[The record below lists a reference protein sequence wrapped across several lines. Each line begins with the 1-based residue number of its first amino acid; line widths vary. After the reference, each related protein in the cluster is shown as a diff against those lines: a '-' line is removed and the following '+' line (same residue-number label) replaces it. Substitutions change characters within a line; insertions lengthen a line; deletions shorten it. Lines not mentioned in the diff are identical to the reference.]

1 MNINALQTLLFVPAN
16 RPERFDKALNSG
28 ADAVIIDLEDAVP
41 PAEKDAARATLAGW
55 LISRPP
61 ASVLVRI
68 NGTDSPWFNQ
78 DMALC
83 RSDAVAAVVVP
94 KAEDPDALN
103 ELANVTDKPLL
114 PFIESALA
122 LARLDAIACANG
134 VARLLFGQLDM
145 ALDLAMDYPPPA
157 DEPQDQTPFLPIR
170 SQLVVCSRVYG
181 LAAPLDA
188 VYTAFNDDAGLT
200 AYVRE
205 GMKLGFGGILLVH
218 PRQVAPAHLAMAPS
232 PAQRAWAER
241 VLAAEQRVRGAVV
254 AVGEHMVD
262 SPVMA
267 RARRILGQGERPA

>member
-16 RPERFDKALNSG
+16 RPERFATALSSG

-41 PAEKDAARATLAGW
+41 AADKDAARNMLANW
-55 LISRPP
+55 LTEQPP

-68 NGTDSPWFNQ
+68 NGTGSPWFNQ

-94 KAEDPDALN
+94 KAEDAEALA
-103 ELANVTDKPLL
+103 ELAHVTDKPLL
-114 PFIESALA
+114 PFIESARA
-122 LARLDAIACANG
+122 LARLDAIASANG

-145 ALDLAMDYPPPA
+145 ALDLAMDYPPPPG
-157 DEPQDQTPFLPIR
+157 EPDDQAPFLPIR
-170 SQLVVCSRVYG
+170 SQLVVCSRAHD

-188 VYTAFNDDAGLT
+188 VYTAFHDDAGLQ

-205 GMKLGFGGILLVH
+205 GMKLGFGGVLLIH
-218 PRQVAPAHLAMAPS
+218 PRQVAPAVQAMAPT
-232 PAQRAWAER
+232 PAQVAWAGR
-241 VLAAEQRVRGAVV
+241 GLAAEQRVNGAVV
-254 AVGEHMVD
+254 AVNEQMVD

-267 RARRILGQGERPA
+267 RARRILRQDGQR

>member
-16 RPERFDKALNSG
+16 RPERFAKALNSG

-41 PAEKDAARATLAGW
+41 PADKDAARGTLTSW
-55 LISRPP
+55 LMEQPP

-68 NGTDSPWFNQ
+68 NGTGSPWFNQ

-94 KAEDPDALN
+94 KAEDAEALA

-114 PFIESALA
+114 PFIESACA
-122 LARLDAIACANG
+122 LHRLNDIAATHG

-157 DEPQDQTPFLPIR
+157 GEPHDQMPFLPIR
-170 SQLVVCSRVYG
+170 SQLVVVSRAHG

-188 VYTAFNDDAGLT
+188 VYTAFNDDAGLQN
-200 AYVRE
+200 YVRE
-205 GMKLGFGGILLVH
+205 GLKLGFGGVLLVH
-218 PRQVAPAHLAMAPS
+218 PRQVATATQALAPT
-232 PAQRAWAER
+232 PAQRAWADR
-241 VLAAEQRVRGAVV
+241 VLAAEQKVNGAVV
-254 AVGEHMVD
+254 AVNERMVD

-267 RARRILGQGERPA
+267 RARRILQESNATE

>member
-16 RPERFDKALNSG
+16 RPERFEKALSSD

-41 PAEKDAARATLAGW
+41 PAEKDAARATLASW
-55 LISRPP
+55 LIGQPP

-83 RSDAVAAVVVP
+83 RADAVAAVVVP
-94 KAEDPDALN
+94 KAEDPAALT

-122 LARLDAIACANG
+122 LARLDAIADANG
-134 VARLLFGQLDM
+134 VIRLLFGQLDM

-157 DEPQDQTPFLPIR
+157 GEPCDQRPFLPIR
-170 SQLVVCSRVYG
+170 SQLVVTSRAHG

-188 VYTAFNDDAGLT
+188 VYTAFNDDAGLE

-205 GMKLGFGGILLVH
+205 GMKLGFGGVLLVH
-218 PRQVAPAHLAMAPS
+218 PRQVAPAMRAMSPT
-232 PAQRAWAER
+232 PAQRAWADR
-241 VLAAEQRVRGAVV
+241 VLAAEQKSRGAVV
-254 AVGEHMVD
+254 AVNEQMVD

-267 RARRILGQGERPA
+267 RARRILQHDKPS

>member
-16 RPERFDKALNSG
+16 RPERFAKALSSG

-55 LISRPP
+55 LTEQPP

-68 NGTDSPWFNQ
+68 NGTGSPWFNQ

-83 RSDAVAAVVVP
+83 RVDAVAAVVVP
-94 KAEDPDALN
+94 KAEDPAALA

-114 PFIESALA
+114 PFIESARA
-122 LARLDAIACANG
+122 LARLDDIANTHG

-157 DEPQDQTPFLPIR
+157 GEPQDQTPFLPIR
-170 SQLVVCSRVYG
+170 SQLVVVSRVHD

-188 VYTAFNDDAGLT
+188 VYTAFNDDAGLQ
-200 AYVRE
+200 AYVHE
-205 GMKLGFGGILLVH
+205 GMKLGFGGVLLVH
-218 PRQVAPAHLAMAPS
+218 PRQVTPAIQALAPTA
-232 PAQRAWAER
+232 AQRLWAER
-241 VLAAEQRVRGAVV
+241 VLAAERKSSGAVV
-254 AVGEHMVD
+254 AVQEHMVD

-267 RARRILGQGERPA
+267 RARRIEEQGKND